1 LGNSLFYLDP
11 LKIFSYT
18 PVLLALSDYG
28 VRHKRKIIGQNG
40 LCPVRLAPV
49 FNLQKKIFIGR
60 SFMGR
65 VAIIGVGQSAFVR
78 GYPGSI
84 RELAFEGFK
93 ECMADAQVSVKEI
106 DASVICSAPEYDKQ
120 RSPAGVFAEYLG
132 LTPQPTFYVE
142 TLCSSSSTGVKLAYS
157 LIKSGLH
164 DVVVVL
170 GFQKMSEISSAES
183 QERMGR
189 GADIQWES
197 PFGTMMPAY
206 YAMYARAH
214 MKKYGTTPEDLAL
227 IRVKA
232 STYGQINEKAVY
244 RKPVALDM
252 FSDPQSPMS
261 GPVASPLRVGDCCA
275 NADGSS
281 CIILAS
287 EEKAKAL
294 SKKPVWILGVGA
306 ASSPVNMAGRALFT
320 GLAVGEE
327 AGKQAYKMAGVSPK
341 DVDVA
346 EVHDCFTIAEMM
358 AYENLG
364 FAKPGEGKD
373 LIKSK
378 ETYKEGIIPVNV
390 DGGLLSKG
398 HPIGATGG
406 SQIRTIVLQLR
417 GQAGDMQVK
426 NPEIGLVH
434 NIGGV
439 GLYGNVTILGRS

>member
-1 LGNSLFYLDP
+1 MS
-11 LKIFSYT
+11 K
-18 PVLLALSDYG
+18 
-28 VRHKRKIIGQNG
+28 
-40 LCPVRLAPV
+40 
-49 FNLQKKIFIGR
+49 
-60 SFMGR
+60 
-65 VAIIGVGQSAFVR
+65 VAIIGVGQSTFVR
-78 GYPGSI
+78 SYPGSI
-84 RELAFEGFK
+84 RELVFEGFK
-93 ECMADAQVSVKEI
+93 DAMQDAQLTTKDI
-106 DASVICSAPEYDKQ
+106 DASVVCSAPEYDKQ

-132 LTPQPTFYVE
+132 LNPQPTFYVE
-142 TLCSSSSTGVKLAYS
+142 TLCSSSSTGLKLAYS
-157 LIKSGLH
+157 LVKSGLH
-164 DVVVVL
+164 EVVAVI

-206 YAMYARAH
+206 YAMYAKAH
-214 MKKYGTTPEDLAL
+214 MEKYGTTLDDLAL

-232 STYGQINEKAVY
+232 ATYGQLNEKAVY
-244 RKPVALDM
+244 RKPVEFEM
-252 FSDPQSPMS
+252 FTDAENRMA

-281 CIILAS
+281 CVIVAS
-287 EEKAKAL
+287 EEKAKSI

-306 ASSPVNMAGRALFT
+306 ATTSVNLSGRDLFT
-320 GLAVGEE
+320 GLTVAQQ
-327 AGKQAYKMAGVSPK
+327 ASRQAYEMAGVGPN
-341 DVDVA
+341 DIDVA

-364 FAKPGEGKD
+364 FAKPGEGKE
-373 LIKSK
+373 LIRNK
-378 ETYKEGIIPVNV
+378 ETYKEGSIPVNV

-417 GQAGDMQVK
+417 DEAGDIQVK

-439 GLYGNVTILGRS
+439 GLYGNVTILGR

>member
-1 LGNSLFYLDP
+1 
-11 LKIFSYT
+11 
-18 PVLLALSDYG
+18 
-28 VRHKRKIIGQNG
+28 
-40 LCPVRLAPV
+40 
-49 FNLQKKIFIGR
+49 
-60 SFMGR
+60 MGK

-78 GYPGSI
+78 SYPGSI

-93 ECMADAQVSVKEI
+93 EAMQDAQI
-106 DASVICSAPEYDKQ
+106 ATTDIGASVICSAPEYDKQ

-132 LTPQPTFYVE
+132 LNPQPTFYVE
-142 TLCSSSSTGVKLAYS
+142 SLCSSSSMGVRLAYS
-157 LIKSGLH
+157 LVKSGLH
-164 DVVVVL
+164 DVVAVI
-170 GFQKMSEISSAES
+170 GFQKMSEISSSES

-206 YAMYARAH
+206 YGMYARGH
-214 MKKYGTTPEDLAL
+214 MEKYGTTPDDLAR

-232 STYGQINEKAVY
+232 ATYGQLNDKAVY
-244 RKPVALDM
+244 RKPVTFDM
-252 FSDPQSPMS
+252 FSDPENRMS

-281 CIILAS
+281 CIIVAG
-287 EEKAKAL
+287 EEKAKTFC
-294 SKKPVWILGVGA
+294 KKPVWIMGLGA
-306 ASSPVNMAGRALFT
+306 ATTSVNLAGRDVFS
-320 GLAVGEE
+320 GLTVARE
-327 AGKQAYKMAGVSPK
+327 AGKQAYQMAGVTAA
-341 DVDVA
+341 DIDVA

-358 AYENLG
+358 AYEDLG
-364 FAKPGEGKD
+364 FAAPGEGKE

-378 ETYKEGIIPVNV
+378 ETYKDGSIPVNV

-417 GQAGDMQVK
+417 DEAGAIQVD
-426 NPEIGLVH
+426 NPQIGLIH

-439 GLYGNVTILGRS
+439 GLYGNVTILGR

>member
-1 LGNSLFYLDP
+1 M
-11 LKIFSYT
+11 
-18 PVLLALSDYG
+18 A
-28 VRHKRKIIGQNG
+28 
-40 LCPVRLAPV
+40 
-49 FNLQKKIFIGR
+49 KK
-60 SFMGR
+60 

-84 RELAFEGFK
+84 RELAFEGFR
-93 ECMADAQVSVKEI
+93 EAMQDAQIATTDI

-120 RSPAGVFAEYLG
+120 RSPAGVLAEYLG

-142 TLCSSSSTGVKLAYS
+142 TLCSSSSTGLKIAYS
-157 LIKSGLH
+157 LVASGLH
-164 DVVVVL
+164 DCVAVV
-170 GFQKMSEISSAES
+170 GFQKMSEITSAES

-206 YAMYARAH
+206 YATYARGH
-214 MKKYGTTPEDLAL
+214 FTKYGTTPDDLAL

-232 STYGQINEKAVY
+232 ATYGQINEKAVY
-244 RKPVALDM
+244 RKPVTFEM
-252 FSDPQSPMS
+252 FSDPENTMS

-281 CIILAS
+281 CLIVAS
-287 EEKAKAL
+287 EEKAKTFC
-294 SKKPVWILGVGA
+294 KKPVWIKGIGA
-306 ASSPVNMAGRALFT
+306 ASTAVNLANRDLFSGLTVGMEAGRQAYEMAGI
-320 GLAVGEE
+320 G
-327 AGKQAYKMAGVSPK
+327 PK
-341 DVDVA
+341 DIDVA

-373 LIKSK
+373 LIRGK
-378 ETYKEGIIPVNV
+378 ETYKEGSIPVNV

-406 SQIRTIVLQLR
+406 SQVRTIVLQLR
-417 GQAGDMQVK
+417 DEAGDMQVK
-426 NPEIGLVH
+426 DPQFGLIH

-439 GLYGNVTILGRS
+439 GLYGNVTILGRD

>member
-1 LGNSLFYLDP
+1 MS
-11 LKIFSYT
+11 K
-18 PVLLALSDYG
+18 
-28 VRHKRKIIGQNG
+28 
-40 LCPVRLAPV
+40 
-49 FNLQKKIFIGR
+49 
-60 SFMGR
+60 
-65 VAIIGVGQSAFVR
+65 VAIIGVGQSTFVR
-78 GYPGSI
+78 SYPGSI
-84 RELAFEGFK
+84 RELVFEGFK
-93 ECMADAQVSVKEI
+93 DAMQDAQLTPKDI
-106 DASVICSAPEYDKQ
+106 DASVVCSAPEYDKQ

-132 LTPQPTFYVE
+132 LNPQPTFYVE
-142 TLCSSSSTGVKLAYS
+142 TLCSSSSTGLKLAYS
-157 LIKSGLH
+157 LVRSGLH
-164 DVVVVL
+164 DAVAVI
-170 GFQKMSEISSAES
+170 GFQKMSEISSSES

-206 YAMYARAH
+206 YAMYAKAH
-214 MKKYGTTPEDLAL
+214 MEKYGTTLDDLAL

-232 STYGQINEKAVY
+232 ATYGQLNEKAVY
-244 RKPVALDM
+244 RKPVEFEM
-252 FSDPQSPMS
+252 FKDAENRMA

-281 CIILAS
+281 CVIVAS
-287 EEKAKAL
+287 EEKAKSI

-306 ASSPVNMAGRALFT
+306 ATTSVNLSGRDLFT
-320 GLAVGEE
+320 GLTVAQQ
-327 AGKQAYKMAGVSPK
+327 ASRQAYEMAGVGPK
-341 DVDVA
+341 DIDVA

-364 FAKPGEGKD
+364 FAKPGEGKE
-373 LIKSK
+373 LIRNKD
-378 ETYKEGIIPVNV
+378 TYQEGSIPVNV

-417 GQAGDMQVK
+417 DEAGDIQVK

-439 GLYGNVTILGRS
+439 GLYGNVTILGR

>member
-1 LGNSLFYLDP
+1 
-11 LKIFSYT
+11 
-18 PVLLALSDYG
+18 
-28 VRHKRKIIGQNG
+28 
-40 LCPVRLAPV
+40 
-49 FNLQKKIFIGR
+49 
-60 SFMGR
+60 MGK
-65 VAIIGVGQSAFVR
+65 VGIIGVGQSAFVR

-93 ECMADAQVSVKEI
+93 EGMQDAHITAKDI

-120 RSPAGVFAEYLG
+120 RSPAGVFAEYFG

-142 TLCSSSSTGVKLAYS
+142 SLCSSSSMGVRLAYS
-157 LIKSGLH
+157 LIKAGLH
-164 DVVVVL
+164 DVVAVV

-214 MKKYGTTPEDLAL
+214 MAEYGTTSEDLAL

-232 STYGQINEKAVY
+232 ATYGQINEKAVY
-244 RKPVALDM
+244 RKAVTFEM
-252 FSDPQSPMS
+252 FSDPESPMS
-261 GPVASPLRVGDCCA
+261 NPVASPLRVGDCCA

-281 CIILAS
+281 CIIVAS
-287 EEKAKAL
+287 EEKAKTL
-294 SKKPVWILGVGA
+294 SKKPVWILGLGA
-306 ASSPVNMAGRALFT
+306 ASTAVNMAGRELFT
-320 GLAVGEE
+320 GLTVGEQ
-327 AGKQAYKMAGVSPK
+327 AGEQAYKMAGVTPK
-341 DVDVA
+341 DIDVA

-378 ETYKEGIIPVNV
+378 ETYKEGSIPVNV

-417 GQAGDMQVK
+417 GEAGEMQVK
-426 NPEIGLVH
+426 DPEIGLVH

-439 GLYGNVTILGRS
+439 GLYGNVTILGR